1 MLLIE
6 IWIMKKMYTNSK
18 LNWFI
23 VIIALIIGIFS
34 WIGIRKQVSVGDEQF
49 VKGMIPHHAA
59 ALMMSEGAKLTDPEL
74 IKLQKNILDTQTEEI
89 S

>member
-1 MLLIE
+1 MTSLLVSVMLLIE
-6 IWIMKKMYTNSK
+6 VWIMKKMYTNSK

-23 VIIALIIGIFS
+23 VIIALTIGFFS
-34 WIGIRKQVSVGDEQF
+34 WIWIRKQVSVGAEQF

-59 ALMMSEGAKLTDPEL
+59 VLGSKAHQSGIDKAAK
-74 IKLQKNILDTQTEEI
+74 KY